1 MKFVVLVL
9 FITSIATRGTTSAQ
23 ESVIVPRTCM
33 PGFELVNST
42 CRPCVPGMF
51 NAFSGMQCI
60 ACANGFFSNS
70 SNSTTCVHCGPN
82 ERSILPRDNEK
93 TCHCHVGF
101 GGVTLSIYDNRDY
114 CVRCDIGFFSTG
126 ALPLDGSVAQREM
139 CDECPRGMTTNRTH
153 STLASDCVT
162 AAVTTTPALHLSG
175 GASPDVGKNPL
186 GAKQGG
192 KR

>member
-33 PGFELVNST
+33 PGFELVNTT

-114 CVRCDIGFFSTG
+114 CVRCDIGFFS
-126 ALPLDGSVAQREM
+126 PLDGSVAQREM

-162 AAVTTTPALHLSG
+162 VAVTTTPALHLSG